1 MQNYKRDSLDPHISF
16 LYSVSKTHSCAPPT
30 HISSRP
36 QVKNFSTSMTSTI
49 DCDETRDAIEF
60 QDVSFD
66 DATAELDRKLAE
78 GRDAAAPPGRIV
90 KHRKN
95 CISRMTRH
103 GIANS
108 LRKMKRNFVRTS
120 DKEPLMTDARNS
132 SSTKNVTDW
141 ATITDDTSKYYRNS
155 TCTDTND
162 SILLSNDS
170 ILM

>member
-66 DATAELDRKLAE
+66 DAAELDRKLAE
-78 GRDAAAPPGRIV
+78 ERDAAAPPGRIV

-95 CISRMTRH
+95 RISRMTRH

-141 ATITDDTSKYYRNS
+141 ATIPDDTSTYYRNS
-155 TCTDTND
+155 TFTDIRHFN
-162 SILLSNDS
+162 NP
-170 ILM
+170 